1 MMYNYLVV
9 GSGLYGAIF
18 AHEAKKSGDRI
29 LLEMFTQR
37 KQKVLTYI
45 NMEHIFSILT
55 TRKYGIIS
63 LSLQSSTGLQ
73 TARSLIIKGNFTV
86 FLLICIHLIKCGVW

>member
-18 AHEAKKSGDRI
+18 AHEAKKSGKTVLVVDNDRI

-55 TRKYGIIS
+55 TRSMELYHSVCRVQQVYKQPG
-63 LSLQSSTGLQ
+63 
-73 TARSLIIKGNFTV
+73 R
-86 FLLICIHLIKCGVW
+86 